1 VCVEPPSLVAEPP
14 SHRTRD
20 CQAAYAPGVLD
31 LPAGPFDEWTLADV
45 EAAAVREPVD
55 VMREV

>member
-1 VCVEPPSLVAEPP
+1 
-14 SHRTRD
+14 
-20 CQAAYAPGVLD
+20 VLD